1 MYVINCYKNYKLRV
15 WKIYMYINSFF
26 IMDINNFK
34 KNFFKFIK
42 IVFLYNYF
50 FIVLIEIIY
59 SSFGIKK
66 LSFVVYFQKMV
77 FLFQDFNYLKYF
89 FREKKLVDYKKKF
102 ILSGK
107 KISIEIKLRNR
118 I

>member
-1 MYVINCYKNYKLRV
+1 
-15 WKIYMYINSFF
+15 
-26 IMDINNFK
+26 MDINNFK

-89 FREKKLVDYKKKF
+89 FREKNWQIIGKNLFKAEKKLV
-102 ILSGK
+102 LK
-107 KISIEIKLRNR
+107 KIKKQNLNYIEKLKL
-118 I
+118 